1 MVEPVTSV
9 PLTRGQ
15 NQKFTVEL
23 DVDAICAEKLTM
35 YCPASANTRR
45 EAGVPFVMPSAV
57 LDVYVKAYAVLMR
70 CRCLIRCDSRQHTGR
85 LPAQSD
91 ETRRS

>member
-1 MVEPVTSV
+1 MVEPATSV

-35 YCPASANTRR
+35 YCPASAKTRR
-45 EAGVPFVMPSAV
+45 EAGVPFVIPSAV
-57 LDVYVKAYAVLMR
+57 LDVYVKEYAVFA
-70 CRCLIRCDSRQHTGR
+70 DD
-85 LPAQSD
+85 AV
-91 ETRRS
+91 

>member
-1 MVEPVTSV
+1 MVDPVTSA

-35 YCPASANTRR
+35 YWPASSNTKR
-45 EAGVPFVMPSAV
+45 EAGVPFVIPSAM
-57 LDVYVKAYAVLMR
+57 LDVYVKA
-70 CRCLIRCDSRQHTGR
+70 
-85 LPAQSD
+85 
-91 ETRRS
+91 